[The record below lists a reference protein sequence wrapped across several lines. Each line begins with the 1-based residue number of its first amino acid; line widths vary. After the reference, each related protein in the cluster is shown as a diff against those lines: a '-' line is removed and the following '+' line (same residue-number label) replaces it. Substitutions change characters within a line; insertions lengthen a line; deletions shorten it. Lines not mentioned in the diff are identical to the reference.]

1 MSYMGC
7 QIDFLLWLQ
16 HLRTLSGGCFD
27 VFFSSITYFGQILI
41 PLMISALI
49 FWCIDKKS
57 GAFIILNGAF
67 AVMVNQLLKNIA
79 CIYRPWVLDSRI
91 KPVQGA
97 LYASSGYSFPSG
109 HTSIS
114 TSCWGAIAMIWHKN
128 KILLSSMIILIIL
141 VAFSRNYL
149 EVHLPQDVIVSL
161 ILGVLILFYGYK
173 LLNWVDKGK
182 NRDLWLTVL
191 VCGFG
196 LFVILFSYLRSYPM
210 DYVNGKLLVNP
221 YSCKLESFPKCGYLI
236 GTFLGWFLE
245 RRFVNFDEKSGRL
258 KDKIIRYLIGGSIFT
273 VLICFTCHY
282 FSIFLGNHIGRFLN
296 FFIVGLF
303 VTYIYPLFIKKFQK
317 L

>member
-7 QIDFLLWLQ
+7 QIDLLLWLQ

-109 HTSIS
+109 HTSIA
-114 TSCWGAIAMIWHKN
+114 TSCWGAIAKIWSKN
-128 KILLSSMIILIIL
+128 KILVVLMALLILA

-149 EVHLPQDVIVSL
+149 GVHTPQDVIVSMIVGIGL
-161 ILGVLILFYGYK
+161 LYLTNKVLKWIE
-173 LLNWVDKGK
+173 NGK
-182 NRDLWLTVL
+182 NRDLIIFGAMSIFCILLIIYTELKQYPIDYLNGQIL
-191 VCGFG
+191 VDPVKMRFE
-196 LFVILFSYLRSYPM
+196 SYPKA
-210 DYVNGKLLVNP
+210 G
-221 YSCKLESFPKCGYLI
+221 FA
-236 GTFLGWFLE
+236 LG
-245 RRFVNFDEKSGRL
+245 
-258 KDKIIRYLIGGSIFT
+258 
-273 VLICFTCHY
+273 
-282 FSIFLGNHIGRFLN
+282 
-296 FFIVGLF
+296 
-303 VTYIYPLFIKKFQK
+303 
-317 L
+317 